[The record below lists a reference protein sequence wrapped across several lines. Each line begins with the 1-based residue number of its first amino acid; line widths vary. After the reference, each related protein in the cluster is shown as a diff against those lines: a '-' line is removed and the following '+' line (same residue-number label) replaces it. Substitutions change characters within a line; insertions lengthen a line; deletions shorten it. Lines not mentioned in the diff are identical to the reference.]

1 IFQWNLFPNDD
12 ANALVP
18 NFNIGFVPN
27 PGHAHFANN
36 NNNNGWIEWDVP
48 LGEMDEPMV
57 DSESDEEEM
66 DDEDDDGDVV
76 DAPNPSIYEVG
87 GPSTAI
93 VAQPQVI
100 DDLYREVDKL
110 RDRQG
115 ALARTIVEVS
125 DIEATNSLAIG
136 ETHPRVT
143 ALEEQVQTLQTALHE
158 SRSRN
163 QQLQTTV
170 AEMHNRE
177 GTLMQYMLWME
188 DRLTVLEKRLPGPPP
203 EGQ

>member
-1 IFQWNLFPNDD
+1 MANLFPNDD

-76 DAPNPSIYEVG
+76 DAPNLSIYEVG

-93 VAQPQVI
+93 AAQPQVI

-125 DIEATNSLAIG
+125 DIEATNSIVMLFMKLDDYVEGDGVVVELVMVNFNDCRMKEFLSEVHDVERRGIPIDKESGSEYANPQKCIG
-136 ETHPRVT
+136 KLLET
-143 ALEEQVQTLQTALHE
+143 
-158 SRSRN
+158 
-163 QQLQTTV
+163 
-170 AEMHNRE
+170 
-177 GTLMQYMLWME
+177 
-188 DRLTVLEKRLPGPPP
+188 
-203 EGQ
+203 

>member
-1 IFQWNLFPNDD
+1 MANLFPNGD

-18 NFNIGFVPN
+18 NFNNEFMPN

-48 LGEMDEPMV
+48 LGGMDEPMI
-57 DSESDEEEM
+57 DPEFDEE
-66 DDEDDDGDVV
+66 DDEDEVGDVV

-93 VAQPQVI
+93 VAQPQLI
-100 DDLYREVDKL
+100 DDLYREMDSL
-110 RDRQG
+110 RERQG
-115 ALARTIVEVS
+115 ALTRTMMEVS
-125 DIEATNSLAIG
+125 DIEVTNSLAIG

-143 ALEEQVQTLQTALHE
+143 TLEEQVQTLQTALHE
-158 SRSRN
+158 SRTIN

-170 AEMHNRE
+170 AEMQNRE
-177 GTLMQYMLWME
+177 STVIQYMLRME
-188 DRLTVLEKRLPGPPP
+188 ERLTMLEKRLPGPPP

>member
-1 IFQWNLFPNDD
+1 MANLPPNED

-18 NFNIGFVPN
+18 NFNIEFIPN

-36 NNNNGWIEWDVP
+36 NNNNGWIEWDIP

-57 DSESDEEEM
+57 DSKSDEEET

-76 DAPNPSIYEVG
+76 DEPKPSTYDVG

-93 VAQPQVI
+93 AAKPQVI
-100 DDLYREVDKL
+100 DDLYREVDNL
-110 RDRQG
+110 RERQG
-115 ALARTIVEVS
+115 ALTRTMVEVS
-125 DIEATNSLAIG
+125 DIEATNSIAIG

-158 SRSRN
+158 SRSKN
-163 QQLQTTV
+163 QQWQTTV
-170 AEMHNRE
+170 AEMHSRE
-177 GTLMQYMLWME
+177 GTLIQYMMWME
-188 DRLTVLEKRLPGPPP
+188 EHLTVLEKRLPGPPP
-203 EGQ
+203 GA